1 MKDTLIERMTK
12 EDFEAVFPPK
22 IMATRNLDFLSRK
35 FCKNLDYFVV
45 CSSGACGR
53 GNTGQSN
60 YAYANSVMERICEE
74 RVKDGLHGLA
84 IQWGIIG
91 EVGFV
96 AENFLNGKNLLVH
109 GELAEA
115 AEGIKPQSISSCL
128 NILDQAMQLQYP
140 VCSSMIIADRDAEN
154 LSNLSLAERIKTIFG
169 IDLDKINPSIKLTD
183 LGMDSM
189 ILFELKQTLE
199 RDYDLPMTSN
209 QLRHLTLGDIKAIDA
224 GTFVA
229 ANLGVKSQSMSPSD
243 IADIVLY
250 EECLVQLK
258 VTEDSEACRGN
269 APLFVIHGIPGS
281 AAVFKHLAENLNF
294 TTYGLQFGPHSNPES
309 VAHIAAVYLEVSSK
323 VMWLTGIHF

>member
-1 MKDTLIERMTK
+1 MTK
-12 EDFEAVFPPK
+12 EEFEEVFPPK
-22 IMATRNLDFLSRK
+22 IMTTKYLDILTRKL
-35 FCKNLDYFVV
+35 CKNLDYFIV

-53 GNTGQSN
+53 GNSGQSN

-84 IQWGIIG
+84 VQWGIIG

-96 AENFLNGKNLLVH
+96 AEKLLKGKDLLIH

-115 AEGIKPQSISSCL
+115 AEGIKPQSIASCL
-128 NILDQAMQLQYP
+128 NILDQAMQLPHP
-140 VCSSMIIADRDAEN
+140 VCSSMIIADRDTEN
-154 LSNLSLAERIKTIFG
+154 MSNLILAERIKTIFG
-169 IDLDKINPSIKLTD
+169 IDLEKINPIIKLTD

-229 ANLGVKSQSMSPSD
+229 ANLGVKSQNVSPSD

-258 VTEDSEACRGN
+258 AITEEKADHGN
-269 APLFVIHGIPGS
+269 NVPLFVIHGIPGS
-281 AAVFKHLAENLNF
+281 AAVFKHLAENLNLA
-294 TTYGLQFGPHSNPES
+294 TYGLQFGPHSNPES
-309 VAHIAAVYLEVSSK
+309 VAHTAAVYLEVSSNYF
-323 VMWLTGIHF
+323 GA